1 MNNYKFDYEKNSFCI
16 EHCSDGEKYY
26 LKVKNSYIEVT
37 EDVYNVCKS
46 SYNKIRYTSHLETA
60 KSVIYYDN
68 LDSAVFFIP
77 KNDISLEEKL
87 YIKDLVQQIRNE
99 IELLSIQDRKI
110 AECIFLIEMSIS
122 ETARYLGMPRTT
134 ISYRKEVIRK
144 KILKKIQKY
153 SSD

>member
-1 MNNYKFDYEKNSFCI
+1 MSDYKFDYEKNSFRL
-16 EHCSDGEKYY
+16 EHCSDGKKYY

-37 EDVYNVCKS
+37 EDVYKVCKS
-46 SYNKIRYTSHLETA
+46 SYNKIRYTNHLETA

-77 KNDISLEEKL
+77 KNDISLEKKL
-87 YIKDLVQQIRNE
+87 YMKGLVHQIHYE
-99 IELLSIQDRKI
+99 IDKFPTQDRKI
-110 AECIFLIEMSIS
+110 AECIFLLEMSVS
-122 ETARYLGMPRTT
+122 ETARYLGIPRTT

-144 KILKKIQKY
+144 KIIKKIQKY

>member
-1 MNNYKFDYEKNSFCI
+1 MNNYKFDYEKNSFRI
-16 EHCSDGEKYY
+16 ELCSEGKRYY

-37 EDVYNVCKS
+37 EDVYKVCKS
-46 SYNKIRYTSHLETA
+46 SYNKIRYTYQQETA

-87 YIKDLVQQIRNE
+87 YMKDLVQLIHNE
-99 IELLSIQDRKI
+99 IELLSTQDRKI

-122 ETARYLGMPRTT
+122 ETGRYLRIPRTT

-144 KILKKIQKY
+144 KIFRKIQKY